1 MEWIAL
7 NSTLH
12 IAGRSADCFP
22 AEARSIRPWP
32 CTAPGP
38 VLEPDVK
45 VSGLQLIVGH
55 RILAF
60 VGTAFTVSLCAS
72 YLGPPAISC
81 SRAGEQLCVTLCHAC
96 GCAHHTV
103 PRSASSQG
111 EGDGVSIGLRCTAI
125 TPAGRMHL
133 YGAPVSVSKIQ

>member
-1 MEWIAL
+1 VDCAQ
-7 NSTLH
+7 LH
-12 IAGRSADCFP
+12 FTYCGPFRGLLPRRS
-22 AEARSIRPWP
+22 SVHQIVLP
-32 CTAPGP
+32 CTAPSP

-60 VGTAFTVSLCAS
+60 LGTAFTVSLCAS
-72 YLGPPAISC
+72 YLGPPVISC

-96 GCAHHTV
+96 GCDRHTV
-103 PRSASSQG
+103 SRSASSQG